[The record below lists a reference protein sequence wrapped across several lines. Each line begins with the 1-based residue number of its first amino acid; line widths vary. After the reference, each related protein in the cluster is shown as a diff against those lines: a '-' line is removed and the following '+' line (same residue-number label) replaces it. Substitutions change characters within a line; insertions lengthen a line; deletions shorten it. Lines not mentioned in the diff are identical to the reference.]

1 MSVFG
6 FSRPLITQTPSVYL
20 RRGVAKLNASDGTE
34 YAEAM
39 ANTTTTGVK
48 VTDQIGLTG
57 ADEMSFAYLCGI
69 RSQLFRFTY
78 GITTASGTKLLTFP
92 LDPMSMQAT
101 SIGSASGSPSLANHI
116 MHPMAYLANIH
127 AFYRGSIEVSLEI
140 SKTIFHSGRILVVF
154 EPVNPEWDNSS
165 LVAPSRV
172 TTIEDAINCHK
183 DIVDIRSGNNF
194 AFKFPY
200 TATLPYLKT
209 GQPYGYVHLF
219 VLNNLVRNDT
229 NVSDLVDV
237 GVRVRGCEDMEF
249 QCATDPVYWPMLVS
263 TSDTT
268 ADPITRATLPIVY
281 ESGLEVKDDIII
293 AKPIG
298 SAMTPASTVEM
309 AQYCVGEKI
318 MSLKQI
324 AMRSSLVYAGQV
336 ATEPY
341 SRAHDVCQ
349 FASNTSFALQQDG
362 WYDFYSYAGALYAY
376 GRGGVVM
383 TVVNRST
390 APLQVTMFS
399 DIYGR
404 VDANAPNTP
413 VRPHGQFHFTG
424 IVPSLAGDRFYVPP
438 YDQSMVRWNNFNTRD
453 IPSGETTNGSRTLF
467 TTGGYSTTKFWVN
480 DTQVGDFQ
488 VNQLTYRCAAD
499 DTQFGG
505 FAGVPYMTV
514 REPFASQQGNGTSTR
529 ATAFAFEDS

>member
-1 MSVFG
+1 
-6 FSRPLITQTPSVYL
+6 
-20 RRGVAKLNASDGTE
+20 
-34 YAEAM
+34 
-39 ANTTTTGVK
+39 
-48 VTDQIGLTG
+48 
-57 ADEMSFAYLCGI
+57 
-69 RSQLFRFTY
+69 
-78 GITTASGTKLLTFP
+78 
-92 LDPMSMQAT
+92 
-101 SIGSASGSPSLANHI
+101 
-116 MHPMAYLANIH
+116 MAYLANIH

-154 EPVNPEWDNSS
+154 EPVNPEWDD
-165 LVAPSRV
+165 VALIPPSRV

>member
-1 MSVFG
+1 
-6 FSRPLITQTPSVYL
+6 
-20 RRGVAKLNASDGTE
+20 
-34 YAEAM
+34 
-39 ANTTTTGVK
+39 
-48 VTDQIGLTG
+48 
-57 ADEMSFAYLCGI
+57 
-69 RSQLFRFTY
+69 
-78 GITTASGTKLLTFP
+78 
-92 LDPMSMQAT
+92 
-101 SIGSASGSPSLANHI
+101 
-116 MHPMAYLANIH
+116 
-127 AFYRGSIEVSLEI
+127 
-140 SKTIFHSGRILVVF
+140 
-154 EPVNPEWDNSS
+154 
-165 LVAPSRV
+165 
-172 TTIEDAINCHK
+172 
-183 DIVDIRSGNNF
+183 
-194 AFKFPY
+194 
-200 TATLPYLKT
+200 
-209 GQPYGYVHLF
+209 
-219 VLNNLVRNDT
+219 
-229 NVSDLVDV
+229 
-237 GVRVRGCEDMEF
+237 
-249 QCATDPVYWPMLVS
+249 MLVS

-309 AQYCVGEKI
+309 AQYCVGEKT

-324 AMRSSLVYAGQV
+324 AMRSSLVYAGQIGI
-336 ATEPY
+336 EPY

-383 TVVNRST
+383 TVINRGT

-404 VDANAPNTP
+404 VDASAPNTP
-413 VRPHGQFHFTG
+413 VRPHGQFHFSG
-424 IVPSLAGDRFYVPP
+424 IVPSLGGDRYYVPP

-480 DTQVGDFQ
+480 DTQLGDFQ
-488 VNQLTYRCAAD
+488 VNHLTYRCAAD

-514 REPFASQQGNGTSTR
+514 REPFASQPGNGTSVR